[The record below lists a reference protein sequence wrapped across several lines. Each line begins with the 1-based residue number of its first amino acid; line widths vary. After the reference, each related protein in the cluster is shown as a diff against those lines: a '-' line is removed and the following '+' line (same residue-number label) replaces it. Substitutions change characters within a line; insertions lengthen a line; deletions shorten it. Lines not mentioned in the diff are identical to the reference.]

1 MRALLSILFVFSV
14 LGSSFARVGETESQC
29 NGRYGTPKTDNYTVK
44 RNKEKPLLPVGYT
57 KSYDY
62 HGWNIRVAYIAF
74 NGPAIRMSFRKKT
87 GGTIKDDELVAILTA
102 NTPEGMKWERGVYT
116 SSPLK
121 GSAGFFGNIGSNAMG
136 GAAWKRTDGVIAV
149 LEPLKME
156 LFLESPAAVEILKN
170 SKDKAEAHRKAE
182 IPSF

>member
-1 MRALLSILFVFSV
+1 MRLPIFFLLLATTC
-14 LGSSFARVGETESQC
+14 FARIGENETQC
-29 NGRYGTPKTDNYTVK
+29 NGRYGTPQTDSYTVK
-44 RNKEKPLLPVGYT
+44 RNKDKPLLPVGYT

-62 HGWNIRVAYIAF
+62 QGWKIRVAFVAF
-74 NGPAIRMSFRKKT
+74 NGSAIKMSFRKKS
-87 GGTIKDDELVAILTA
+87 GGAIKDDELVAILTA

-156 LFLESPAAVEILKN
+156 FFLESPTAVEILKKAKEN
-170 SKDKAEAHRKAE
+170 AEAQRKAA